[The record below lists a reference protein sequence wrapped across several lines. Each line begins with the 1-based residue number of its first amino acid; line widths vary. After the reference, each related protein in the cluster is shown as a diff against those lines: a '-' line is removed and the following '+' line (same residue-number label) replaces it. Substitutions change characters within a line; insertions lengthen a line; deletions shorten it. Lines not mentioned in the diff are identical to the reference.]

1 MSLQGSSL
9 PALGGEHLISH
20 ALDMRASAHGQ
31 EHDLH
36 GRQVGVGTIF
46 AAALYQRVLGLA
58 APRFVAQRL
67 PLDREG
73 WGPIADAVAEHH
85 RKQTARLAEA
95 AVRLQQPGV
104 FERVREAI
112 APLLPEPRWV
122 KDVLQKA
129 GAAHR
134 IADIGCSR
142 ERFRWAVLNCAQIRE
157 RFTSIDLAW
166 AAGVLPGALDAIAD
180 ELLS

>member
-1 MSLQGSSL
+1 
-9 PALGGEHLISH
+9 
-20 ALDMRASAHGQ
+20 
-31 EHDLH
+31 
-36 GRQVGVGTIF
+36 
-46 AAALYQRVLGLA
+46 
-58 APRFVAQRL
+58 
-67 PLDREG
+67 
-73 WGPIADAVAEHH
+73 
-85 RKQTARLAEA
+85 
-95 AVRLQQPGV
+95 V